1 VFYALVVVVP
11 ASLESVQFVLAYLA
25 VINVVLAAFNMLPG
39 FPMDGGRVLRAILAR
54 NRPFA
59 VATAQAAQVGK
70 GFTILLGLFGV
81 LAFNFILIAIA
92 FFIYITATAEARQT
106 ALQSAV
112 KGIATEDV
120 MTPVDTLDTVT
131 PGITVD
137 ELLDRMLNQQHTGY
151 PVVED
156 GSVVGVVTLEDVRTV
171 APSKRDSISVGEVMT
186 SHLETLSPDGDVI
199 EALTSFQRNDIGRLV
214 VLDEHDELAGIV
226 TRTDVV
232 TALSIGFVRSARSTL
247 AFQNPKNS
255 RVSQRHRSIELVG
268 DLLYTEISSET
279 YYDRSVAETVSR
291 PSSIGKSCNARERTS
306 G

>member
-1 VFYALVVVVP
+1 M
-11 ASLESVQFVLAYLA
+11 SLESAQFVLAYLA

-70 GFTILLGLFGV
+70 GVAILLGLFGL
-81 LAFNFILIAIA
+81 LAFNLILIAIA

-106 ALQSAV
+106 VLQAAV
-112 KGIATEDV
+112 EGITIENV

-131 PGITVD
+131 PDITVD
-137 ELLDRMLNQQHTGY
+137 ELLDRMVNQRHTGY

-186 SHLETLSPDGDVI
+186 SHLETLSPDDDVI
-199 EALTSFQRNDIGRLV
+199 EALTSLQRNDIGRLI
-214 VLDEHDELAGIV
+214 VLDEHDQLAGLV

-232 TALSIGFVRSARSTL
+232 TALSIGFVRSA
-247 AFQNPKNS
+247 Q
-255 RVSQRHRSIELVG
+255 E
-268 DLLYTEISSET
+268 YTGVPEPEGQSGEPAQP
-279 YYDRSVAETVSR
+279 V
-291 PSSIGKSCNARERTS
+291 NRTRW
-306 G
+306 